1 MYYSTWVMKVLK
13 LRILKVL
20 PLFLKDNKSRK
31 EKLCLYV
38 WKNLQ
43 KSSYNATTWH
53 ITCHST
59 TCICK
64 RPEIVSQIQ
73 FFFQTVYPHPYSEYE
88 IWKIRWGL
96 KNYLSF
102 MTKWTLL
109 SASYK
114 ISIGWIMYVLHVDHT
129 AVKWNKFPYFVSNQ
143 EDKY

>member
-1 MYYSTWVMKVLK
+1 MKVLK

-20 PLFLKDNKSRK
+20 RLFLKDNKSRK
-31 EKLCLYV
+31 EEIIYV
-38 WKNLQ
+38 CMFGKIFK

-53 ITCHST
+53 ITCHRT
-59 TCICK
+59 TGICK

-96 KNYLSF
+96 KKLLELLSF

-129 AVKWNKFPYFVSNQ
+129 AVKWNKFPYFLSNQ